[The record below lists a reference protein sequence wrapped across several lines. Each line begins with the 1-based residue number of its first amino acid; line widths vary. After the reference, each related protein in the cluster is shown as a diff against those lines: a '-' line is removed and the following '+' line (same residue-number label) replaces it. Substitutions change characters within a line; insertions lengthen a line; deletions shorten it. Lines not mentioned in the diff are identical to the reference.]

1 MKPIVLLVAA
11 LGACS
16 PQDAKQE
23 ESAGTAPLAPLQDS
37 LVLRM
42 PDSAEVWYTGFMLDS
57 AVTGEPCYER
67 TVEIRRGG
75 SRTPVPLLYTF
86 GELEV
91 VDDTTVRA
99 SLMRDCAKLDTYLV
113 NTRTAQPRRIE

>member
-1 MKPIVLLVAA
+1 MKPIVLVVGILAS
-11 LGACS
+11 CS
-16 PQDAKQE
+16 PKEAKQE
-23 ESAGTAPLAPLQDS
+23 ESAGAATLAPLQDS
-37 LVLRM
+37 MVLRM
-42 PDSAEVWYTGFMLDS
+42 PDSAEVWYTGYMLDS

-75 SRTPVPLLYTF
+75 SRTPVPLLYTL
-86 GELEV
+86 GKLEI